1 MKMMMFAVAL
11 GASVLGSQAAAQAVQ
26 PATPAA
32 PATSATPATPPAE
45 APTHGRMQADR
56 TRQQAQQMADAMF
69 QRFDANHDGL
79 LTRDEA
85 EQALAQA
92 AAARGDSGDGGARAQ
107 RMLDRM
113 LGGAVSVTLAQFEDQ
128 ALTRFDREDLNHD
141 GVVTSAERRQGWA
154 SRGQ

>member
-1 MKMMMFAVAL
+1 MKVMMFAVAL
-11 GASVLGSQAAAQAVQ
+11 GAGVLGSQAAAQAVQ
-26 PATPAA
+26 PATPTA
-32 PATSATPATPPAE
+32 PATPATPATPAAE

-56 TRQQAQQMADAMF
+56 TRQQAQQMADSMF

-92 AAARGDSGDGGARAQ
+92 AAARGDSGNGGARAQ

-113 LGGAVSVTLAQFEDQ
+113 LGGAVSVTLAQFESQ

>member
-1 MKMMMFAVAL
+1 MKVMILACALAL
-11 GASVLGSQAAAQAVQ
+11 GGLATPAAAQDAQ
-26 PATPAA
+26 PAA
-32 PATSATPATPPAE
+32 PATQAAPAVSTAPVAPA
-45 APTHGRMQADR
+45 PRGRMQADR
-56 TRQQAQQMADAMF
+56 TRAEAQQMADSMF

-85 EQALAQA
+85 EQALAQAA

-113 LGGAVSVTLAQFEDQ
+113 LGGAVSVTLAQFEGQ
-128 ALTRFDREDLNHD
+128 ALSRFDREDLNHD
-141 GVVTSAERRQGWA
+141 GVVTSAERHQGWA

>member
-1 MKMMMFAVAL
+1 MMFAVAL
-11 GASVLGSQAAAQAVQ
+11 GVGAMGTQAMAQEAQ
-26 PATPAA
+26 PAA
-32 PATSATPATPPAE
+32 PATQAAPAVSTAPD

-56 TRQQAQQMADAMF
+56 TRQQAQQMADSMF

-92 AAARGDSGDGGARAQ
+92 AAARGDSGNGGARAQ

-113 LGGAVSVTLAQFEDQ
+113 LGGAVSVTLAQFESQ

>member
-1 MKMMMFAVAL
+1 MKVMMFAVAL
-11 GASVLGSQAAAQAVQ
+11 GATVLGSQAAAQAVQ
-26 PATPAA
+26 PASPAAPATPAA
-32 PATSATPATPPAE
+32 PAAPAAE

-56 TRQQAQQMADAMF
+56 TRADAQQMADSMF

-113 LGGAVSVTLAQFEDQ
+113 LGGAVSVTLAQFEGQ
-128 ALTRFDREDLNHD
+128 ALSRFDREDLNHD
-141 GVVTSAERRQGWA
+141 GVVTSAERHQGWA